1 MAQYLKKTFMKKI
14 LVSIL
19 FFSVSTFV
27 SGQNGK
33 TAYVDIYHILKKSPE
48 YTAASLELEQRV
60 NDWQAQIN
68 LKKTEVNKM
77 KDALITERAL
87 LTSQLIEEKED
98 EIRMVESELN
108 SMQQEKFGADGD
120 YFNQHKNIYKP
131 ILDQI
136 HTITNDIAAKKRY
149 DIVLVKGD
157 GNTMVYANKRNDITD
172 LVLKELERSRTRS
185 KMSKKEIAELERQD
199 KIEESKERQRSK
211 RDILRERQRDLESGN
226 FNMANTDT
234 ASSENAPIP
243 SNETEAER
251 RLRESQERIAAA
263 KKLQEEKRE
272 QQLKKIEEQKLAI
285 KKKQE
290 QIKEQKEKA
299 LKDALE
305 KKNNLANNS
314 NQSQP
319 KELSEKQKEM
329 LALRNQR
336 AKEAKEKRE
345 QILAERKKAAE
356 ERKKEALRLK
366 DERLKKIQ
374 EDKEK
379 RLQEIKEKQ
388 NK

>member
-1 MAQYLKKTFMKKI
+1 MKKI

-19 FFSVSTFV
+19 FFSVSSFV
-27 SGQNGK
+27 FGQSGR

-48 YTAASLELEQRV
+48 YTEASLELEKRV
-60 NDWQAQIN
+60 KDWQTQIN
-68 LKKTEVNKM
+68 LKKNEVTKM
-77 KDALITERAL
+77 KDALVTERAL

-98 EIRMVESELN
+98 EIKMVEKELTT
-108 SMQQEKFGADGD
+108 MQQDKFGIEGD

-172 LVLKELERSRTRS
+172 LVLKELERTRSRS

-199 KIEESKERQRSK
+199 KIEESKERQRTK
-211 RDILRERQRDLESGN
+211 RDELRERQRDLETGN
-226 FNMANTDT
+226 FNLANTDPE
-234 ASSENAPIP
+234 SSETAPIP

-251 RLRESQERIAAA
+251 RLRENQERLEAA

-285 KKKQE
+285 QKKQN
-290 QIKEQKEKA
+290 QIKEQREKA
-299 LKDALE
+299 LQDILDKR
-305 KKNNLANNS
+305 NNIINNSGSNS
-314 NQSQP
+314 NQTQQ

-329 LALRNQR
+329 LALRNQK

-345 QILAERKKAAE
+345 KEIAERKKAME
-356 ERKKEALRLK
+356 ERKKEALRLRE
-366 DERLKKIQ
+366 ERLKKMQ

-379 RLQEIKEKQ
+379 RLEEAKEKQ